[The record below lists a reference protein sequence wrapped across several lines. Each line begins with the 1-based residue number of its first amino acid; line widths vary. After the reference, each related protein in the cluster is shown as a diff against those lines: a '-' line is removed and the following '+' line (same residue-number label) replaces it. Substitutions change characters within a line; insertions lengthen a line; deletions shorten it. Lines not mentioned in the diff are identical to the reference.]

1 MKQNILIVAGEASG
15 DLHAA
20 ALIRVLNQKHP
31 DLTFTGIGG
40 DKMKAEGV
48 CLLYHISDFA
58 FLGLIEVVK
67 HLPFIRKVKR
77 DILNY
82 AENESIKTVILV
94 DYPGFNLSIAKEL
107 HKKGVKIIY
116 YISPQVWAWGRGRI
130 KTIRKIVDKMLVVF
144 TFEEAMYKMHGVDAV
159 FVGHPLTERVKEYP
173 YLSREEFCARHGLDP
188 DRQILLLLPGSRQQ
202 EVSMIFPDA
211 IQGAGMIARKHNMQI
226 VVALA
231 QTINRDAFLVKT
243 DTVPFTVVEDD
254 TYNCMKHASFG
265 IIKSGT
271 STIEAALLGLPMVV
285 VYKTNSLTFAIGK
298 RLVKIRNIGM
308 VNIIAGKTIVPELLQ
323 GDAKAEKIFE
333 ASDQI
338 LSSEKKYSE
347 MKNALTEAGSVL
359 GTKPASDIAAE
370 EILKVLNR

>member
-20 ALIRVLNQKHP
+20 ALIRALSTKHAE
-31 DLTFTGIGG
+31 LTFTGIGG

-48 CLLYHISDFA
+48 SLLYHINDFA

-67 HLPFIRKVKR
+67 HLPFIKKVKR
-77 DILNY
+77 ELLDFTEKEQIR
-82 AENESIKTVILV
+82 TVILV
-94 DYPGFNLSIAKEL
+94 DYPGFNLSLAREL

-116 YISPQVWAWGRGRI
+116 YISPQVWAWGKGRI
-130 KTIRKIVDKMLVVF
+130 KTIKKIVDKMLVVF
-144 TFEEAMYKMHGVDAV
+144 TFEEAMYKMNGVDAV

-173 YLSREEFCARHGLDP
+173 YLSREEFCLRHGLDP
-188 DRQILLLLPGSRQQ
+188 HKQILLLLPGSREQ
-202 EVSMIFPDA
+202 EVAMIFPEA
-211 IQGAGMIARKHNMQI
+211 IQGAGLIAKKHNMQI

-231 QTINRDAFLVKT
+231 QTINRDAFEGNAES
-243 DTVPFTVVEDD
+243 VPYTVVEDD
-254 TYNCMKHASFG
+254 TYNCMKHAAFG

-323 GDAKAEKIFE
+323 GDVKAEKIFE
-333 ASDQI
+333 AATTI
-338 LSSEKKYSE
+338 IASEKRYSE
-347 MKNALTEAGSVL
+347 MKLALAEAGKVL
-359 GTKPASDIAAE
+359 GTKPASAIAAE
-370 EILKVLNR
+370 EILKVLSR

>member
-1 MKQNILIVAGEASG
+1 MKQNILIIAGEASG

-20 ALIRVLNQKHP
+20 ALIRALKRKNS

-48 CLLYHISDFA
+48 SLLYHINDFA

-67 HLPFIRKVKR
+67 HLPFIKKVKKELL
-77 DILNY
+77 DY
-82 AENESIKTVILV
+82 AAREKTETVILI
-94 DYPGFNLSIAKEL
+94 DYPGFNLSIAKVL
-107 HKKGVKIIY
+107 HKRGVKIIY
-116 YISPQVWAWGRGRI
+116 YISPQVWAWGKGRI

-144 TFEEAMYKMHGVDAV
+144 TFEEAMYKMNGVDAV

-173 YLSREEFCARHGLDP
+173 YLTREEFCSRHGLDP
-188 DRQILLLLPGSRQQ
+188 DKQILLLLPGSREQ
-202 EVSMIFPDA
+202 EVAMIFSEA
-211 IQGAGMIARKHNMQI
+211 LKGAGMIARNHNMQI

-231 QTINRDAFLVKT
+231 QTISREALSISSGNVS
-243 DTVPFTVVEDD
+243 FTIVEDD

-323 GDAKAEKIFE
+323 GEVKAEKIFE
-333 ASDQI
+333 TGDEI
-338 LSSEKKYSE
+338 LSSEKRYSE
-347 MKNALTEAGSVL
+347 MKSALAETGTVL
-359 GTKPASDIAAE
+359 GSKPASDIAAG